1 MHLFETAAYSIWLPA
16 DRVALLCMFSLCED
30 RRAFVA
36 TVRQHLFPFYLF
48 LKSHH
53 ETRRPRCKSLGTGR
67 RCSAGHRKVVWIRC
81 VAKTQHEAAQNFFW
95 GEVWVLY
102 QSVWSGTKETQ
113 TLRCAF
119 SRSPRGCIPTS
130 LRLCIAAVPAGIQN
144 EPGKPLLCLQLL
156 CPCGTEVWN
165 FAAAIT
171 NGWVLPS
178 IFSPPHDEFKGEQW
192 HAGLGVCNCAFLCM
206 FTGTTSYRCAAHLTR
221 HSCVDFSS
229 CHMVWDL
236 KLIYIPLQGG
246 LCSLIYEIELASSFC
261 SCSVIT
267 CTAAGEKLYAT
278 WLFDNELSIATHSK
292 KNKKIKTPLQCLF

>member
-1 MHLFETAAYSIWLPA
+1 MHLFETVAYSIWLPA

-36 TVRQHLFPFYLF
+36 TVRQHLFLFYLF
-48 LKSHH
+48 LKRHH

-67 RCSAGHRKVVWIRC
+67 RCSAGHRKRLCDFAVWRKRSMRRHRISFGGKFEPFIKVFEVEQRRRRRC
-81 VAKTQHEAAQNFFW
+81 VVPFRGHW
-95 GEVWVLY
+95 EVVFP
-102 QSVWSGTKETQ
+102 
-113 TLRCAF
+113 RACAF
-119 SRSPRGCIPTS
+119 ASLQYRRHPEWAWKAIIMSAVVVSLWDRSPKLCSSHYQRLSTS
-130 LRLCIAAVPAGIQN
+130 IHYFPASRWIQ
-144 EPGKPLLCLQLL
+144 
-156 CPCGTEVWN
+156 
-165 FAAAIT
+165 
-171 NGWVLPS
+171 
-178 IFSPPHDEFKGEQW
+178 GEQW
-192 HAGLGVCNCAFLCM
+192 HAGLGVCNCAFLYM

-267 CTAAGEKLYAT
+267 CTAAGEELYAT
-278 WLFDNELSIATHSK
+278 WLFDNELSIATHS
-292 KNKKIKTPLQCLF
+292 

>member
-1 MHLFETAAYSIWLPA
+1 MKRDVRAASHWGQDAAAQP
-16 DRVALLCMFSLCED
+16 
-30 RRAFVA
+30 A
-36 TVRQHLFPFYLF
+36 TVRLCEFAVWRKRRNAFLLGGSLSPLSKCLRWNKGDADVALCLFEVTERLY
-48 LKSHH
+48 SHEPAPLH
-53 ETRRPRCKSLGTGR
+53 RCSTRRLPEWAWKAIIVSAVVVSL
-67 RCSAGHRKVVWIRC
+67 WD
-81 VAKTQHEAAQNFFW
+81 
-95 GEVWVLY
+95 
-102 QSVWSGTKETQ
+102 
-113 TLRCAF
+113 
-119 SRSPRGCIPTS
+119 RSPKLCSSHYQRLSTS
-130 LRLCIAAVPAGIQN
+130 IHFFPASRWIQ
-144 EPGKPLLCLQLL
+144 
-156 CPCGTEVWN
+156 
-165 FAAAIT
+165 
-171 NGWVLPS
+171 
-178 IFSPPHDEFKGEQW
+178 GEQW

-292 KNKKIKTPLQCLF
+292 KNKKIKNPLQCLF